1 MKVLTELELRNEL
14 RKMGPVRRFVV
25 PPGTII
31 TPAARSYLNENKIE
45 LVYGETEAVSPP
57 EEKVIQDDVAES
69 KSVAKKKFELL
80 CAGVGLDEKPE
91 YFTHLSG
98 NKLVP
103 KTHPRI
109 KLRGKIDSLEAQIIM
124 AQTQIAKTGFYQIVS
139 QLEEILTVVRNILR
153 AEVLNE
159 PLKEFEL
166 LGLSWSDIRE
176 ISHHP
181 KKFIGVDHVM
191 PSCEMGEVMAYL
203 NLIRTQI
210 RECEIAACEAF
221 YDEHEGMEREDI
233 VKAFNRLSS
242 ALYVMMC
249 WLRAGR
255 YSKGDRPNG
264 A

>member
-45 LVYGETEAVSPP
+45 LVYGEPETTSPP
-57 EEKVIQDDVAES
+57 EEKVSKEEAEF

-80 CAGVGLDEKPE
+80 CAGVGLEDKPE
-91 YFTHLSG
+91 HFTHLSG

-124 AQTQIAKTGFYQIVS
+124 AQTQIAKIGFSQIVS
-139 QLEEILTVVRNILR
+139 QLEEVLTVVRNILR

-166 LGLSWSDIRE
+166 FGLSWSDIRE

-191 PSCEMGEVMAYL
+191 PSWDMGEVMAYL

-233 VKAFNRLSS
+233 IKAFNRLSS

-255 YSKGDRPNG
+255 YSKGDRRNG
-264 A
+264 V